1 MYENLTLRVVVFRSI
16 LLVSLV
22 VAAVAVFA
30 SSTGIRGLTSLLQGR
45 LQHLPGTAFFF
56 SSSTG
61 QHHQHTT
68 SSRNNHFRTGSSQ
81 QGHNPPSMAAATTTS
96 RMPVYF
102 FSHGGVSDLR
112 SLPTRACM
120 G

>member
-30 SSTGIRGLTSLLQGR
+30 SSTGIRGLSSLLQGR
-45 LQHLPGTAFFF
+45 LQHLPGSLSFF
-56 SSSTG
+56 SSSSSSSPG
-61 QHHQHTT
+61 QRHQPTT
-68 SSRNNHFRTGSSQ
+68 SRNNHYWSGSSQ

-102 FSHGGVSDLR
+102 FSHGGVSY
-112 SLPTRACM
+112 
-120 G
+120 